1 MLAVLNPTYSLRV
14 IIKDALPENA
24 SYQTGI
30 PGQQAGSIQAA
41 NGRKWYNGLTG
52 KTGCDDVL
60 SAVRD
65 ALNKVGIQAE
75 VSLDKFEHR

>member
-1 MLAVLNPTYSLRV
+1 MLAALNPTYSLRV
-14 IIKDALPENA
+14 IIKDALPEPM
-24 SYQTGI
+24 SYQA
-30 PGQQAGSIQAA
+30 GQQAGMAAMNSPA

>member
-1 MLAVLNPTYSLRV
+1 MLIVLNPTYSLRV
-14 IIKDALPENA
+14 VIKDALPENA
-24 SYQTGI
+24 NSQFQNNNVLSQQQT
-30 PGQQAGSIQAA
+30 SM

-60 SAVRD
+60 SAVKE
-65 ALNKVGIQAE
+65 ALNKANIQAE